1 MQTPYAP
8 WPRNAAP
15 RRRGEGFSLPELVLV
30 MTILGLVL
38 GGALPA
44 ATHLRDRLAVV
55 GARESVVGIFHRAR
69 IEAVAFGGASIVL
82 RVSPPGAELWA
93 AGALRSSVPLGGDLD
108 VEMTLSSG
116 RERVEILFDALGL
129 GRVASQTIRFMR
141 NGSRSG
147 LVVSSLG
154 RVVRE

>member
-1 MQTPYAP
+1 MQTSLAP
-8 WPRNAAP
+8 WSKTSARC
-15 RRRGEGFSLPELVLV
+15 RGGEGFSLPELVLV
-30 MTILGLVL
+30 MTIVGLAL

-44 ATHLRDRLAVV
+44 ASHLRDRLAVV
-55 GARESVVGIFHRAR
+55 GARESMVGIFHRAR

-93 AGALRSSVPLGGDLD
+93 GGVLRSSVRLGGDLE

-116 RERVEILFDALGL
+116 RERVELLFDALGL
-129 GRVASQTIRFMR
+129 GRVASQTIRFSR

-154 RVVRE
+154 RVTRE

>member
-1 MQTPYAP
+1 MQTPYALWSTHSFP
-8 WPRNAAP
+8 PC
-15 RRRGEGFSLPELVLV
+15 RREGFSLPELVLV
-30 MTILGLVL
+30 MTIVGLVL

-44 ATHLRDRLAVV
+44 ASRLRDRMAVV
-55 GARESVVGIFHRAR
+55 GARESVVGIFHKAR

-82 RVSPPGAELWA
+82 RVSPPGAELWS
-93 AGALRSSVPLGGDLD
+93 AGALRSDVPLDGDSG

-116 RERVEILFDALGL
+116 RERVEIFYDALGL

-154 RVVRE
+154 RVTRE

>member
-8 WPRNAAP
+8 WSTTPFPPRG
-15 RRRGEGFSLPELVLV
+15 RDGFSLLELVLV
-30 MTILGLVL
+30 MSIVGLAL

-44 ATHLRDRLAVV
+44 ASSLRDRMAVV
-55 GARESVVGIFHRAR
+55 GARESVVGIFHKGR

-82 RVSPPGAELWA
+82 RVSPPGAELWSG
-93 AGALRSSVPLGGDLD
+93 GALRSVVPLDGDSG

-116 RERVEILFDALGL
+116 RERVEIFFDALGL
-129 GRVASQTIRFMR
+129 GRVASQTIRFVR

-154 RVVRE
+154 RVIRE

>member
-1 MQTPYAP
+1 MQTPYGYWSTTSFP
-8 WPRNAAP
+8 P
-15 RRRGEGFSLPELVLV
+15 RRRGGFSLPELVLV
-30 MTILGLVL
+30 MTIVGLAL

-44 ATHLRDRLAVV
+44 AFRLRDRMAVV
-55 GARESVVGIFHRAR
+55 GARESVVGVFHKAR

-82 RVSPPGAELWA
+82 RVSPPGAELWS
-93 AGALRSSVPLGGDLD
+93 AGALRSSVPLGLDLE

-116 RERVEILFDALGL
+116 RERVEIFFDALGL
-129 GRVASQTIRFMR
+129 GRVASQTIRFLR

-154 RVVRE
+154 RVIRE

>member
-1 MQTPYAP
+1 MQTPC
-8 WPRNAAP
+8 AP
-15 RRRGEGFSLPELVLV
+15 RSRTAARNRGGKGFSLPELVLV
-30 MTILGLVL
+30 MTILGLAL

-44 ATHLRDRLAVV
+44 ATRLRDRLAVV

-108 VEMTLSSG
+108 VDMTLSSG

-154 RVVRE
+154 RVTRE